1 MKRNSW
7 IILLVMA
14 ALLAACDQPSSAA
27 ATPTPS
33 LASTPIPA
41 VVSAS
46 GKVVPGRWA
55 TLSYQTGGLIT
66 AVNVQTGDT
75 IKQGDVLVQLNEA
88 DTKLQ
93 IAQAKAALT
102 VAQAQVAELKAGPQ
116 PERVAA
122 AEQTVKQ
129 AAATVQAAQAQLA
142 QLRTGAN
149 AADLAAAQ
157 AAIAQ
162 AEAQLKVARDNYDKA
177 TQCYPIPNSNGKKDE
192 VCPNLGTVEEQLRA
206 ARTSAEQN
214 YQAAVARLNQLKAG
228 ATKEQL
234 DAARANIAS
243 AQAQQGAA
251 QAQLDLLKAGTLPE
265 QIAVAEAGVTQ
276 AQAALDTATAQLAK
290 LQITAPFDGLI
301 GTVHVRSGELATA
314 GSPVV
319 TLGDVSTLQVETTD
333 LGEADVARVREGAT
347 AQITFD
353 ALPGKTLTGKV
364 QRIAP
369 MPATSQAGVNYT
381 VVIQLDE
388 INPALRWGM
397 TAFVDIQVD

>member
-1 MKRNSW
+1 MKRTW
-7 IILLVMA
+7 WMILLLAA
-14 ALLAACDQPSSAA
+14 ALLTACDQPSSAA
-27 ATPTPS
+27 TPAPAV
-33 LASTPIPA
+33 ASTPIPA
-41 VVSAS
+41 VISAS
-46 GKVVPGRWA
+46 GKVVPIRWA

-75 IKQGDVLVQLNEA
+75 VKQGDVLVQINEA
-88 DTKLQ
+88 DAKLQ

-102 VAQAQVAELKAGPQ
+102 VAQAQVAQLKAGPQ

-129 AAATVQAAQAQLA
+129 AAASVQAAQAQLA
-142 QLRTGAN
+142 QLRAGAN

-157 AAIAQ
+157 ASIAQ

-177 TQCYPIPNSNGKKDE
+177 TQCYGVPGKNDQ

-206 ARTSAEQN
+206 ALASAEQN

-234 DAARANIAS
+234 DAASANIAS

-251 QAQLDLLKAGTLPE
+251 QAQLDLLKAGMLPE

-276 AQAALDTATAQLAK
+276 AQAALDIATAQLTK
-290 LQITAPFDGLI
+290 LQITAPFDGLV
-301 GTVHVRSGELATA
+301 GTLYVRSGELATA

-333 LGEADVARVREGAT
+333 LGEADVARVRVGAT

-364 QRIAP
+364 QRSAP
-369 MPATSQAGVNYT
+369 MPAASQAGVNYT

-388 INPALRWGM
+388 IDPALRWGM